1 MWDKKAGRHAHLAS
15 WEREVEDGVGDA
27 DSTAVLGALLVAEGK
42 GAAGKGAAG
51 KGSAIALSES
61 KREKEFADKLWELR
75 ELVRTQGCCVRRP
88 PGVLCGAVR
97 SVWHGNVV
105 APSSPAAVASQMH
118 ELRALHKEHVGRRRS
133 LRFFERVRDFQSAK
147 PTDTLE
153 AFTPTGLARVRVADA
168 AVLSCCGHVGAASW
182 LHALAERQECAA
194 PGCAAAVRD
203 TSIVRAAEL
212 HGQSESV
219 GGSFGCKLSAVV
231 DKVLALP
238 KTERVL
244 IFVQFPDLMAKVG
257 ARRWP
262 IHRVDTLWAYR
273 SCSPSRYCVALA
285 AEATYRG
292 GSALLWAAGRRSSAH
307 KRSSRSAHKGLDAS
321 DDQCDGQVPTRG
333 DWCG

>member
-1 MWDKKAGRHAHLAS
+1 
-15 WEREVEDGVGDA
+15 
-27 DSTAVLGALLVAEGK
+27 
-42 GAAGKGAAG
+42 
-51 KGSAIALSES
+51 
-61 KREKEFADKLWELR
+61 
-75 ELVRTQGCCVRRP
+75 
-88 PGVLCGAVR
+88 
-97 SVWHGNVV
+97 
-105 APSSPAAVASQMH
+105 MH

-244 IFVQFPDLMAKVG
+244 IFVQFPDLMAK
-257 ARRWP
+257 ARP
-262 IHRVDTLWAYR
+262 FGHRLWAA
-273 SCSPSRYCVALA
+273 VAVSLA
-285 AEATYRG
+285 
-292 GSALLWAAGRRSSAH
+292 ALLWLPIPRAN
-307 KRSSRSAHKGLDAS
+307 
-321 DDQCDGQVPTRG
+321 
-333 DWCG
+333 

>member
-75 ELVRTQGCCVRRP
+75 ELVRTQGCCVRCP

-182 LHALAERQECAA
+182 LHTLAERQECAA

-238 KTERVL
+238 ATERVL
-244 IFVQFPDLMAKVG
+244 IFVQFPDLMAK
-257 ARRWP
+257 ARPVR
-262 IHRVDTLWAYR
+262 RC
-273 SCSPSRYCVALA
+273 CSQSRGVAMA
-285 AEATYRG
+285 AEATVA
-292 GSALLWAAGRRSSAH
+292 ALLWAAGRRSSAH
-307 KRSSRSAHKGLDAS
+307 TRCSLSMHKGLDAS
-321 DDQCDGQVPTRG
+321 DDKCDGQVPTRG
-333 DWCG
+333 DGCG

>member
-1 MWDKKAGRHAHLAS
+1 M
-15 WEREVEDGVGDA
+15 
-27 DSTAVLGALLVAEGK
+27 
-42 GAAGKGAAG
+42 GAARA
-51 KGSAIALSES
+51 
-61 KREKEFADKLWELR
+61 
-75 ELVRTQGCCVRRP
+75 RTHSSCCVRCP

-97 SVWHGNVV
+97 SVWHGSVV

-153 AFTPTGLARVRVADA
+153 AFTPKGLARVRVADA
-168 AVLSCCGHVGAASW
+168 AVLSCCGPVGAASW
-182 LHALAERQECAA
+182 LHTLAERQECAA
-194 PGCAAAVRD
+194 PGCAAAVRG

-238 KTERVL
+238 ATERVL
-244 IFVQFPDLMAKVG
+244 IFVQFPDLMAKARPVG
-257 ARRWP
+257 RC
-262 IHRVDTLWAYR
+262 
-273 SCSPSRYCVALA
+273 CSQSRGFALA
-285 AEATYRG
+285 AHATVA
-292 GSALLWAAGRRSSAH
+292 ALLWAAGRRSTTQ
-307 KRSSRSAHKGLDAS
+307 KRCSRSTHKGLDAS
-321 DDQCDGQVPTRG
+321 DDKGDGQVPTRG